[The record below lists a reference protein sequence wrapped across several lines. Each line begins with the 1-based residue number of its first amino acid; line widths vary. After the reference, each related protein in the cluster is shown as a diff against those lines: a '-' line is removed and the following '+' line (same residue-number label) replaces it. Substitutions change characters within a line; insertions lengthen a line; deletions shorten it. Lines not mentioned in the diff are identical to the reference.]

1 MFVLVSRAA
10 ASHRTT
16 RSHNHHADVQIS
28 VSLPR
33 CQSQEPV
40 CSIVAIRH
48 LHAVTSS
55 HPAQLTSCVSPAE
68 MRHHPFI
75 SSVTALV
82 VGAVSVHASSL
93 RDSSELRTRQF
104 AFRSQI
110 QNDTNLRYV
119 ENSGICETTP
129 GVTQYSGYID
139 VGKNMSMV
147 STIW

>member
-10 ASHRTT
+10 ASNHTT
-16 RSHNHHADVQIS
+16 RSHNHHVDVRIS
-28 VSLPR
+28 VTLPR
-33 CQSQEPV
+33 CQLPEPV
-40 CSIVAIRH
+40 CPIVAIRR

-55 HPAQLTSCVSPAE
+55 CPAQLTSCVSPAE
-68 MRHHPFI
+68 MRLHLFI
-75 SSVTALV
+75 SSVAALV

-93 RDSSELRTRQF
+93 HDSSELRTRQF

-119 ENSGICETTP
+119 ANSGICETTP